1 MWVQRAGQNANT
13 ATINTKSNVATAIS
27 MTANWG
33 ESLVMNQLATNPATI
48 SAPRASQLNMI
59 VSCYTGVFNNTLQ
72 SEAGYIDA
80 RPHIRQIEETSCNAR
95 PDHKLPPGCGRF
107 NQYHGQ

>member
-48 SAPRASQLNMI
+48 SAPRTSQLNMI
-59 VSCYTGVFNNTLQ
+59 VSCYTGVFKFGSNQAALAMLHR
-72 SEAGYIDA
+72 SDSHA
-80 RPHIRQIEETSCNAR
+80 ETNW
-95 PDHKLPPGCGRF
+95 
-107 NQYHGQ
+107 Q